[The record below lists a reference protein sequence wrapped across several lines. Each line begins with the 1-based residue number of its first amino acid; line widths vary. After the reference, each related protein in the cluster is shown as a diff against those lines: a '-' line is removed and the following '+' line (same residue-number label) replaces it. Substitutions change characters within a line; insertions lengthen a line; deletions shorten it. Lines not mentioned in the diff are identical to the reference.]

1 MKGWDGIISLALSET
16 EKIKVT
22 RKGVFAS
29 AVLAKHKGEEVVLK
43 EMLCKHWDEEGK
55 KFLQQAKILNGV
67 KNHKHVTNIKK
78 VCYSPF
84 VIMMHYSNFSFT
96 PFSTA
101 VSESVKSLD
110 QFLSFT
116 DNFMLESFEIFLN
129 KIAFDIMAGLS
140 FLHSK
145 KGPQTRKCVGM

>member
-1 MKGWDGIISLALSET
+1 MKGSDGIDSLALSET
-16 EKIKVT
+16 KKIKVT
-22 RKGVFAS
+22 RKGAFAS
-29 AVLAKHKGEEVVLK
+29 AVLAKHNGEEVVLK
-43 EMLCKHWDEEGK
+43 EMLCKHWDEGK
-55 KFLQQAKILNGV
+55 KFLQQAKILNSV
-67 KNHKHVTNIKK
+67 KNHKYVTNIKK

-101 VSESVKSLD
+101 VSESVDSLD

-145 KGPQTRKCVGM
+145 KWPQTRKCVGM